1 MIRRLALLSVFGVG
15 VGAVWAPRL
24 FEDPDAARLREENRR
39 LQVERQTLQKVV
51 ARLTG
56 ERRVAHLLVTDQ
68 TRHPDGSVART
79 VIKFQELGPDNE
91 PLDVREFQVQG
102 DVIYFDGL
110 VIKFEE
116 SDETTDDMLRGK
128 SLVLFRRVFGESQ
141 APEDGLPIDPLR
153 EIPDV
158 YQADDDPTP
167 IERDIWLRF
176 WDYATDPAAAAEVGV
191 RVAQG
196 EAVYNRFRKGQ
207 FWVLTLENDGGL
219 NLVRRE
225 IPALIT
231 EHLSG
236 LPVSKP

>member
-24 FEDPDAARLREENRR
+24 FEDPDAARLRDENRR

-56 ERRVAHLLVTDQ
+56 ERRVAHLLVTEQ
-68 TRHPDGSVART
+68 TRHPDGSVAQT

-91 PLDVREFQVQG
+91 PLEVREFHVQG

-116 SDETTDDMLRGK
+116 SVEATDDMLRGK

-141 APEDGLPIDPLR
+141 APENGFPIDPLR

-158 YQADDDPTP
+158 YRADDDPTP

-196 EAVYNRFRKGQ
+196 EAVYSRFRKGQ

-231 EHLSG
+231 EHLNG